1 MAAGSDAGL
10 SVDRFEALA
19 QTDIAEMSTSASA
32 TNEGPAVI
40 KLTDLCEIDVKQLP
54 QLVTDKDAP

>member
-32 TNEGPAVI
+32 TNEGPAAI